1 MRSSSRDA
9 IFVFINL
16 VIFCC
21 FGWMLYADFSQRI
34 EKTDGVRLGTITFK
48 KRVAERKYS
57 DQVIWETITEN
68 SVLYD
73 NDSLRT
79 ADGSE
84 ATVLLDDGTRI
95 ELGEETLILLA
106 RSGRGL
112 SIDFRQGTIAAK
124 AGAPPKLPGSSEAGG
139 GEAGFDAGSATNIE
153 IRSGKTA
160 VALGKADATLNRK
173 KGATDLV
180 VDVTRGRAVVAQD
193 GKRVEVRE
201 NEQAV
206 IDARQSTPTVRK
218 AGLVPTAGSGVV
230 TTQTKTASVGLAWE
244 GDAVGPYT
252 LALAR
257 EASVTSPLITQRVDV
272 KVAQVALGPGIW
284 YWRVAGQDGAPSRI
298 ERVSVVRIV
307 LPQPVQPANGTTLT
321 YHAAQPLVRFVWVAD
336 ESAAGYDVEIAR
348 DPGFSALVTTL
359 QSRTGGIATDGL
371 AAGEYWWR
379 VSARYP
385 AARGSSVQGGVSR
398 FVIKKREA
406 PPVVALPAPATS
418 VSTVQLA
425 SRQAAISWQGDPE
438 FSRYRVEV
446 ARTAEFAQVVHREET
461 TMNFSRIK
469 PDIAE
474 GRYFWRVTGIDQQGK
489 AGATSPTGSIE
500 VRKPRPAVLMTP
512 AEDAMLAGET
522 GGTPVLFSWQD
533 PNNGGQARIDVAG
546 NQGFTKIAQSR
557 NLGGNSARLVL
568 PVGVW
573 WWRVTLLDAAGKGIT
588 TPSTR
593 RISISQA
600 LALPGLREPKP
611 GAEIDMSRSNA
622 IEFSWGSVEGAE
634 AYEFALY
641 SYQGSVLQKVFE
653 TRVPGT
659 EYLFG
664 MLDRLDRGGFV
675 WEITALAL
683 DGVRVKSRSKP
694 ARGNFVVRLPDL
706 RKPVIVTPGVMYAD

>member
-9 IFVFINL
+9 IFVVINL
-16 VIFCC
+16 AIFCC

-124 AGAPPKLPGSSEAGG
+124 AGAPPKLAGGSEAGG

-173 KGATDLV
+173 KGAADLV

-206 IDARQSTPTVRK
+206 IDAKQSAPRVRK
-218 AGLVPTAGSGVV
+218 ASLVPTAGSGVV
-230 TTQTKTASVGLAWE
+230 TTQTETAALSLAWE
-244 GDAVGPYT
+244 GDAAGPYDVT
-252 LALAR
+252 VAR
-257 EASVTSPLITQRVDV
+257 DASVNAPVITQRVGG
-272 KVAQVALGPGIW
+272 KAAQVALIPGTW
-284 YWRVAGQDGAPSRI
+284 YWRVSGQDGAVSRI
-298 ERVSVVRIV
+298 ERVSVVRIA
-307 LPQPVQPANGTTLT
+307 LPQPVQPANGISIS
-321 YHAAQPLVRFVWVAD
+321 YHAAQPLVRFAWVAD
-336 ESAAGYDVEIAR
+336 ESAAGYNVEIAK
-348 DPGFSALVTTL
+348 DAAFSSIVMTL

-446 ARTAEFAQVVHREET
+446 ARTPEFAQVVHREET
-461 TMNFSRIK
+461 SMNFSRIK

-489 AGATSPTGSIE
+489 AASTSPVGSIE
-500 VRKPRPAVLMTP
+500 VRRPQPAVLMTP
-512 AEDAMLAGET
+512 AEDAMLASEA
-522 GGTPVLFSWQD
+522 GGAPVLFSWQD
-533 PNNGGQARIDVAG
+533 PNNGGKARIELSGD
-546 NQGFTKIAQSR
+546 QGFGRVAQSQSV
-557 NLGGNSARLVL
+557 NGNSARLVI
-568 PVGVW
+568 PVGEW
-573 WWRVTLLDAAGKGIT
+573 WWRVTLLDGAGKAIAGAAA
-588 TPSTR
+588 R
-593 RISISQA
+593 RLSVSQA
-600 LALPGLREPKP
+600 LTMPLLRNPEP

-622 IEFSWGSVEGAE
+622 ITFSWNGVDGAQS
-634 AYEFALY
+634 YEFALY
-641 SYQGSVLQKVFE
+641 AYRGSALQKVFE
-653 TRVPGT
+653 TRVAGT

-664 MLDRLDRGGFV
+664 LLDRLDRGGFV
-675 WEITALAL
+675 WEITALSL
-683 DGVRVKSRSKP
+683 DGTRVKTRSKP
-694 ARGNFVVRLPDL
+694 ARSNFVVRLPEL